1 MARELLPY
9 YNASTYGEGIEGVS
23 NYANLS
29 VGNLLVPTFLMI
41 VYALSI
47 YVWSKSDYK
56 MSGGVFFISLVFA
69 LLGIIAQTFTAF
81 AQLPIFIF
89 VIGMIVG
96 IVMYFTGN

>member
-9 YNASTYGEGIEGVS
+9 FNESTYGSGAEGVA

-29 VGNLLVPTFLMI
+29 VGSLLIPTFLMI

-47 YVWSKSDYK
+47 YVWTKSEYK
-56 MSGGVFFISLVFA
+56 MSGGIFFISLVFA

-81 AQLPIFIF
+81 TQLPIFIF